1 MKHLSLSL
9 SRVISIYLQL
19 QHLLDIPFVIRGGE
33 TMFLVSSRYAAALML
48 SLDIYTS
55 PSITVSSVFFFLL
68 WTSF

>member
-33 TMFLVSSRYAAALML
+33 TMSLVSSRYAAALML

>member
-1 MKHLSLSL
+1 
-9 SRVISIYLQL
+9 
-19 QHLLDIPFVIRGGE
+19 LDIPFVIRGGE
-33 TMFLVSSRYAAALML
+33 TMSLVSSRYAAALML